1 MKRWKLLIAALTA
14 WMATWA
20 QVRCSAIFSDGMVVQ
35 RDSPIPVWGWAIEG
49 QQVTVTLAGTTR
61 TVKADSKGR
70 WKVYMPKMKA
80 VGPYTL
86 RVGQQE
92 IKDVMVG
99 DVFLCS
105 GQSNME
111 LQVKRC
117 MDLVGHKVEGYT
129 NPMVRY
135 VKLPHQYWGRSVL

>member
-1 MKRWKLLIAALTA
+1 MDGHVGSGEMLCHLLGRHGGAA
-14 WMATWA
+14 
-20 QVRCSAIFSDGMVVQ
+20 RCSHTRVGM
-35 RDSPIPVWGWAIEG
+35 G

-61 TVKADSKGR
+61 TVKADSEGR
-70 WKVYMPKMKA
+70 WKVYMPKMQA
-80 VGPYTL
+80 GGPYTL

-135 VKLPHQYWGRSVL
+135 VKLPHQYWGRLVL